1 MIIIQTIEQTEN
13 LETSDRLMHQLYQT
27 TRAIS
32 KNLNYLLGEYGI
44 FSSEW
49 TILKMIKE
57 KGNMSQVALSSYL
70 NIEPAAISKSLV
82 KLEKKGFVERK
93 VGTDKREKNIYLTAT
108 ALEQYPLLIQI
119 VAKHREQT
127 LAALSQS
134 QQKEL
139 IVLLKTMYANTLAK

>member
-1 MIIIQTIEQTEN
+1 MIIIQPIEETGT

-49 TILKMIKE
+49 TILKVIKE

-82 KLEKKGFVERK
+82 TLEKKGFVERK
-93 VGTDKREKNIYLTAT
+93 IGMDKREKNIYLTVT

-119 VAKHREQT
+119 VARHREQT

-134 QQKEL
+134 QQNEL